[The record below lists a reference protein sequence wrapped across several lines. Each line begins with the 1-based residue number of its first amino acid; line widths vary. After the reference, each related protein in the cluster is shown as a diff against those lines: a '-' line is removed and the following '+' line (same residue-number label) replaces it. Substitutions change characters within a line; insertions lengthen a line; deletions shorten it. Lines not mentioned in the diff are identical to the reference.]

1 MTSLNFV
8 PDTFTATSQGARFS
22 PYTLAEYKAR
32 AARRE
37 PGLTPVLSYVEA
49 QVAEEETEWDKTV
62 LAGYAAPAI
71 AAQPGATRTDLK
83 RYETAAKTG
92 GNRLNAAQV
101 ASQTPSSGASNK
113 SNNTTFK
120 IANERLRLRK
130 VLVSGQDYAVV
141 SPACWQW
148 SDCPIETDAGSTL
161 RSAVAVRT
169 GCGVGEGY
177 FSNRQKGPTTVV
189 MPLIC
194 G

>member
-37 PGLTPVLSYVEA
+37 PGLAPVLSYVEA
-49 QVAEEETEWDKTV
+49 QVSEETEWDKTV
-62 LAGYAAPAI
+62 LAGYAAAPI
-71 AAQPGATRTDLK
+71 AAKPGGTRTDLK
-83 RYETAAKTG
+83 RYETSAKTG
-92 GNRLNAAQV
+92 GNRVSAAQV
-101 ASQTPSSGASNK
+101 ASQTPSSGASKK
-113 SNNTTFK
+113 SSNTTFR
-120 IANERLRLRK
+120 IADERLRLRK
-130 VLVSGQDYAVV
+130 VAVSGQDYAVV

-148 SDCPIETDAGSTL
+148 SDCPIETDPATTL
-161 RSAVAVRT
+161 RSAVSVRT

-177 FSNRQKGPTTVV
+177 FSNREKGPTMVV
-189 MPLIC
+189 VPLIC